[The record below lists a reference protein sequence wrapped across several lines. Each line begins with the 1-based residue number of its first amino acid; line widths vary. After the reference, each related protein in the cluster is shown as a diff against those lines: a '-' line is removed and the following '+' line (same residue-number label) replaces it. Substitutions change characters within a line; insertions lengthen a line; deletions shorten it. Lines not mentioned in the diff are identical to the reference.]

1 MFQQTVTNDF
11 RKYKCVIHSA
21 NAKCKI
27 TITIRYIIKHDV
39 WVNPACVNALELE
52 EELKIVGNNMK
63 SLEISEQEVEMDEML

>member
-27 TITIRYIIKHDV
+27 TITIRYIIKHDAMV
-39 WVNPACVNALELE
+39 HVLLCV
-52 EELKIVGNNMK
+52 IYVI
-63 SLEISEQEVEMDEML
+63 EIKNSYYAGID